1 VLIDLVF
8 LGKWLCN
15 PVGGIGMRKAIRIVG
30 ILSFLSLT
38 ITACTQQGSAED
50 AIEAY
55 LNAIVSKDVV
65 LATTKSC
72 LDWEEGA
79 HAEASSFEAVVVRLD
94 GLTCTSTSASGEQ
107 TLVNCEGKIIANYGG
122 EDQDIPLSGRIYV
135 AVLEG
140 GEWKMCGYS
149 TGTGE

>member
-1 VLIDLVF
+1 
-8 LGKWLCN
+8 
-15 PVGGIGMRKAIRIVG
+15 MRKAIRIVG

-94 GLTCTSTSASGEQ
+94 GLTCTSANASGEQ

>member
-1 VLIDLVF
+1 
-8 LGKWLCN
+8 
-15 PVGGIGMRKAIRIVG
+15 MRKTIRIVG
-30 ILSFLSLT
+30 ILSFLSLA
-38 ITACTQQGSAED
+38 ITACVQQGSAED

-55 LNAIVSKDVV
+55 LNALVSKDVV
-65 LATTKSC
+65 LATNKSC

-79 HAEASSFEAVVVRLD
+79 HAEASSFEAVIVRLD
-94 GLTCTSTSASGEQ
+94 GLTCTSISASGEQ
-107 TLVNCEGKIIANYGG
+107 TLVECEGKIIANYGG

>member
-1 VLIDLVF
+1 
-8 LGKWLCN
+8 
-15 PVGGIGMRKAIRIVG
+15 MRKTIRIVG

-38 ITACTQQGSAED
+38 IAACVQQGSAED

-55 LNAIVSKDVV
+55 LTAIVSKDVV
-65 LATTKSC
+65 RAVNKSC

-79 HAEASSFEAVVVRLD
+79 HAEASSFEAVIVQLD
-94 GLTCTSTSASGEQ
+94 GLTCASISASGEQ

-122 EDQDIPLSGRIYV
+122 EDQDIPLSGRNYV
-135 AVLEG
+135 AVLED

-149 TGTGE
+149 TGIWVILLMASYL

>member
-1 VLIDLVF
+1 
-8 LGKWLCN
+8 
-15 PVGGIGMRKAIRIVG
+15 MREAIRIVG

-122 EDQDIPLSGRIYV
+122 KDQDIPLSGRIYV

>member
-1 VLIDLVF
+1 M
-8 LGKWLCN
+8 
-15 PVGGIGMRKAIRIVG
+15 GMRKTIRIIG

-38 ITACTQQGSAED
+38 ITACVQQGSAED

-65 LATTKSC
+65 RATNKSC

-79 HAEASSFEAVVVRLD
+79 HAEASSFEAVVARLD
-94 GLTCTSTSASGEQ
+94 GLTCTSISASGEQ
-107 TLVNCEGKIIANYGG
+107 TLVNCEGRIIANYGG

>member
-1 VLIDLVF
+1 
-8 LGKWLCN
+8 
-15 PVGGIGMRKAIRIVG
+15 MRKAIRIVG
-30 ILSFLSLT
+30 ILAFLSLT
-38 ITACTQQGSAED
+38 IAACTQQGSAED

-55 LNAIVSKDVV
+55 LNALVSKDVV
-65 LATTKSC
+65 RAVDKSC

-79 HAEASSFEAVVVRLD
+79 HAEASSFEAVIARLD
-94 GLTCTSTSASGEQ
+94 GLTCTSISARGEQ
-107 TLVNCEGKIIANYGG
+107 TLVSCEGKIIANYGG

-135 AVLEG
+135 AVLED

>member
-1 VLIDLVF
+1 
-8 LGKWLCN
+8 
-15 PVGGIGMRKAIRIVG
+15 MRKTIRIVG
-30 ILSFLSLT
+30 ILAFLSLT

-65 LATTKSC
+65 RAVNKSC

-79 HAEASSFEAVVVRLD
+79 HAEASSFEAVIVRLD
-94 GLTCTSTSASGEQ
+94 GLSCTSISASSEQ
-107 TLVNCEGKIIANYGG
+107 TLIDCEGKIIANYGG
-122 EDQDIPLSGRIYV
+122 EDQVIPLSGRTYI
-135 AVLEG
+135 AVLED

>member
-1 VLIDLVF
+1 MLIDFVF
-8 LGKWLCN
+8 LGNWLCN
-15 PVGGIGMRKAIRIVG
+15 PVGGIGMREAIRIVG

-94 GLTCTSTSASGEQ
+94 GLTCTSASASGEQ